1 MSTIA
6 IVDFGSQVTQ
16 LIARRVREL
25 GVYSEVFPPSTNF
38 QAMASCE
45 TNIGA
50 FILSGG
56 PNSVQRSRGVPK
68 AVSDVLDLN
77 LQTGVPVLGIC
88 YGLQVLAHYFGVDVA
103 QDAAREFGRTQLDVI
118 EPSSITE
125 GVWLA
130 GSKVDVWMSHSDS
143 VIGEVPQGFRVVA
156 RSADTGAVA
165 LMGNDERRIYGMQF
179 HPEVAHTPGGREMLD
194 NFLKIAGCT
203 RDWTMRS
210 FLHTQIEDIKSA
222 TDGGRVV
229 AAISGGVDS
238 SVASVLVHKA
248 IGERLV
254 CVFVDT
260 GLLRKGEV
268 GIVRDLFV
276 DKLNMHVNVLDKSDL
291 FMQRLAGAQ
300 DPEVKRKIIGETFI
314 EVFEQEARGLG
325 DIKFLMQGT
334 IYPDVIES
342 GVGGS
347 GAKIKSHHNVGG
359 LPAVMNLSLVEPLR
373 CLFKDE
379 VRLLG
384 KELGLPSAI
393 LGRHPFPG
401 PGLAVRIMGEVT
413 AERVELLREIDNI
426 YIDTIRESGLYDHIW
441 QAFAVLVPV
450 RTVGVMGDGRTYGY
464 VCALRAVTSSDGMTA
479 DCFPFS
485 EADERKLE
493 FLAVLQKVSRAIVSS
508 LQGVNR
514 VVYDISSKPPAT
526 IEWE

>member
-1 MSTIA
+1 MSTVA

-25 GVYSEVFPPSTNF
+25 GVYSEVFPPSTDF
-38 QAMASCE
+38 QAMASRG
-45 TNIGA
+45 IKIDA

-56 PNSVQRSRGVPK
+56 PNSVQQLHGVPK

-125 GVWLA
+125 GVWSL

-143 VIGEVPQGFRVVA
+143 IVGEVPQGFRVVA

-165 LMGNDERRIYGMQF
+165 FMCNDERKIYGVQF

-203 RDWTMRS
+203 RDWTMGS
-210 FLHTQIEDIKSA
+210 FLHTQIGAIKSA

-260 GLLRKGEV
+260 GLLRKGEASV
-268 GIVRDLFV
+268 VRDLFV
-276 DKLNMHVNVLDKSDL
+276 GKLNMHVNVLDKSAL
-291 FMQRLAGAQ
+291 FMQRLAGVQ

-314 EVFEQEARGLG
+314 EVFEQEAKSLG

-342 GVGGS
+342 GVGES
-347 GAKIKSHHNVGG
+347 GTKIKSHHNVGG
-359 LPAVMNLSLVEPLR
+359 LPEIMNLSLVEPLR
-373 CLFKDE
+373 HLFKDE

-393 LGRHPFPG
+393 LDRHPFPG

-426 YIDTIRESGLYDHIW
+426 YIDMMRESGLYDHIW